1 MLFIFDISVV
11 MLSQQDL
18 PVYRCSNRPK
28 LEESSEHL
36 RQVQWASTCGAQ
48 NLDSTQR
55 CPGGHPCMFWSKLWG
70 VVPWNTGTQS
80 RSTQRSPKECAM
92 ETVVRAGC
100 RWYIRVPKK
109 LPNERPVCL
118 FPFDLLQRDCTLLHP
133 APTTR
138 QHPCGVWKTDSEIP
152 CRTPYERYRFRT
164 RISWEDGYPWRMCEI
179 WFSDR
184 IYGSNL
190 LQLVIGVQKRLLP
203 ASNPIF
209 MSFPMVFP
217 TVTSECWTP

>member
-100 RWYIRVPKK
+100 RW
-109 LPNERPVCL
+109 
-118 FPFDLLQRDCTLLHP
+118 
-133 APTTR
+133 
-138 QHPCGVWKTDSEIP
+138 
-152 CRTPYERYRFRT
+152 
-164 RISWEDGYPWRMCEI
+164 
-179 WFSDR
+179 
-184 IYGSNL
+184 
-190 LQLVIGVQKRLLP
+190 
-203 ASNPIF
+203 
-209 MSFPMVFP
+209 
-217 TVTSECWTP
+217 